1 MSISIF
7 LTVHCQWSHWW
18 KVGSCSKKCG
28 KGIQNYRRKKIVKS
42 ANGGND
48 CKGKDSGKKYCNTQ
62 KCPISIRK
70 DDPGCKVQCK
80 KTR

>member
-7 LTVHCQWSHWW
+7 LTVHCQWSHWI

-28 KGIQNYRRKKIVKS
+28 KGIQNYRRTKMVKA

-48 CKGKDSGKKYCNTQ
+48 CSGKDSGKKYCNTQ
-62 KCPISIRK
+62 SCPK
-70 DDPGCKVQCK
+70 PGK
-80 KTR
+80 